1 MRKILIFLLST
12 IMLLSVVACGKDD
25 GKTTEQPTTTT
36 APTESVAP
44 ATEIAITEPATE
56 LPTEE
61 TTTAVAKKQASDLMG
76 KTFNQPNL
84 SATVISTIDMKMSML
99 GEEDLTKAF
108 TESQLLVK
116 REEDK
121 TISRIK
127 TVNTSDEEMDK
138 TDVIYVYDNKTGMAD
153 EYTFSEGVW
162 KQSETIEQKAPVF
175 ELDASLFTVNEK
187 IVADNGNKFYEVK
200 GDITFEQLSNL
211 IGQIEDNISSF
222 EMDKDATIKVTLLY
236 EVETEQLVLVKF
248 DMKDAF
254 ESVLQTLAN
263 TLLIEVPSSENG
275 ETTGTVPSLDIKVE
289 VNSAEVVIS
298 DISVEPVEIE
308 IPVVEDTT
316 TIIINS
322 YPIEPTDETTEQA
335 TGEDDSV
342 YYTVSDE
349 LLRQFMD
356 AVFAIEDDSEFGEYF
371 EELRWLIG
379 FDYKLVNV
387 ENLDNNNIRYTF
399 VKDNTTAVFEYTDD
413 GMKLVSVEH

>member
-25 GKTTEQPTTTT
+25 GKTTEQPITTT

-44 ATEIAITEPATE
+44 TTEIAITEPATE
-56 LPTEE
+56 IPTEE

-99 GEEDLTKAF
+99 GEEDLTKAV
-108 TESQLLVK
+108 TESQLLIK
-116 REEDK
+116 RDEDK

-127 TVNTSDEEMDK
+127 TVNTSDEEIDK

-162 KQSETIEQKAPVF
+162 KQSEPIEQKAPVF
-175 ELDASLFTVNEK
+175 ELDAPLFTVNDE
-187 IVADNGNKFYEVK
+187 IVSDNGNKFYEVT

-211 IGQIEDNISSF
+211 MGEMDNSISSF
-222 EMDKDATIKVTLLY
+222 EIDENATIKVTLLY

-254 ESVLQTLAN
+254 ETVLQTLAN
-263 TLLIEVPSSENG
+263 TLLIEVPSSENS
-275 ETTGTVPSLDIKVE
+275 ETTTVPSLDIKVE

-308 IPVVEDTT
+308 IPAAED
-316 TIIINS
+316 IIA
-322 YPIEPTDETTEQA
+322 EPNENTEQA

-399 VKDNTTAVFEYTDD
+399 VKDNKTAVFEYTDD

>member
-25 GKTTEQPTTTT
+25 GKTTEQSTTTT

-44 ATEIAITEPATE
+44 TTEPTTE
-56 LPTEE
+56 LPTEPTEEE
-61 TTTAVAKKQASDLMG
+61 TTTVAKKQASDLMG

-99 GEEDLTKAF
+99 GEENVTKAV
-108 TESQLLVK
+108 TESQLLIK
-116 REEDK
+116 RDEDK

-162 KQSETIEQKAPVF
+162 KQSEPIEQKAPIF
-175 ELDASLFTVNEK
+175 ELDASLFTVNDE
-187 IVADNGNKFYEVK
+187 IVSDNGNKFYEVT

-211 IGQIEDNISSF
+211 MGEMDNSISSF
-222 EMDKDATIKVTLLY
+222 EIDENATIKVTLLY

-254 ESVLQTLAN
+254 ETVLQTLAN
-263 TLLIEVPSSENG
+263 TLLIEVPSSENS

-289 VNSAEVVIS
+289 VNSAEVVIT

-308 IPVVEDTT
+308 IPVVEDT
-316 TIIINS
+316 
-322 YPIEPTDETTEQA
+322 EPTDETTEQT

-356 AVFAIEDDSEFGEYF
+356 AIFAIEDDSEFGEYF

-399 VKDNTTAVFEYTDD
+399 VKDNKTAVFEYTDD